1 MTRARTVQ
9 ALLGMLA
16 AALLVL
22 QLFAHGARGTEA
34 HLAAPAG
41 TGGQAVSFDHPPV
54 PEEASGHHWTTR
66 SRQDPEGVPTPS
78 AVPDAPSPV
87 AVPVGAAPEASGA
100 VRHGDTEAS
109 GDRSRAALQ
118 VFRC

>member
-34 HLAAPAG
+34 HAAEPAG
-41 TGGQAVSFDHPPV
+41 TGGHAVSCDHPPV

-66 SRQDPEGVPTPS
+66 NRQDPEGVPTPS
-78 AVPDAPSPV
+78 AGSDVPSPV
-87 AVPVGAAPEASGA
+87 AVPAVAAPDVSGA
-100 VRHGDTEAS
+100 VRHDDAEAS
-109 GDRSRAALQ
+109 GDRSPAALQ